1 MPFSIRWY
9 TFIVDVSTYAFKPV
23 LVTFPP
29 AFIHECLTNNE
40 VFKNAV
46 IITIPNLFVKC
57 FFRTVPLLTF
67 VKQVLK
73 LLFVKLVFCQCITAN
88 TVCSGVLLTT
98 SKATFSISGFFL
110 YARYFLMSCR

>member
-73 LLFVKLVFCQCITAN
+73 LLFVKLVFKPVHHCQHRLFWSA
-88 TVCSGVLLTT
+88 
-98 SKATFSISGFFL
+98 SKDRKSVV
-110 YARYFLMSCR
+110 